1 MNILLRAVKIVD
13 KASPLNGQVKDL
25 LLQEGRIVRIGDGL
39 ETDGAE
45 VREGQGWC
53 VSPGWVDMRVASR
66 DPGYEHEE
74 DLDSVRRAAARGG
87 FTEIML
93 LPNSKP
99 VVDAKDTLNYV
110 RQPRPEH
117 PVRVHVAAAV
127 TRKAEGVDFTEMID
141 LHHAGAVAFTDGEVP
156 IQNADI
162 LLKALLYLR
171 PLNALLINRPEDRQ
185 LTLFGQMNEGITSTL
200 LGLKG
205 MPALAE
211 EMMLSRDLKLLAYAT
226 EKIGPQQQSDHETF
240 GQKPLPQLH
249 VSLLSTARAVILIR
263 EAKAQGL
270 PVSCDVA
277 AHQLAYDDSVLMDFD
292 TNLKVNPPFRST
304 ADIAAL
310 REGLADGTIDG
321 IVSDH
326 SPHAEES
333 KNVEFDHANFGIT
346 GLETAFSLAQMH
358 SGLAV
363 EDIIEKLTANP
374 RRILRLPEESIAENQ
389 PANLTLFAPDETWNF
404 DKSFSKSKNT
414 PFLGQE
420 LRGKVVGV
428 VNGGSFVES
437 LNRVIV

>member
-1 MNILLRAVKIVD
+1 MNILLRSVKIVD
-13 KASPLNGQVKDL
+13 KGSPLNGQVRDL
-25 LLQEGRIVRIGDGL
+25 LLQDGRIASIGEGL
-39 ETDGAE
+39 ETEDAE
-45 VREGQGWC
+45 VREGKGWC

-87 FTEIML
+87 FTEIVL

-110 RQPRPEH
+110 RQPRLNH

-127 TRKAEGVDFTEMID
+127 THKAEGVDFTEMID
-141 LHHAGAVAFTDGEVP
+141 LHHAGAVAFTDGEIP

-171 PLNALLINRPEDRQ
+171 PLNALLINRPEDQQ

-226 EKIGPQQQSDHETF
+226 EKVGPQPQGDEDDSA
-240 GQKPLPQLH
+240 QKQLPQLH
-249 VSLLSTARAVILIR
+249 VSLLSTARAVALIR
-263 EAKAQGL
+263 EAKSQGL

-277 AHQLAYDDSVLMDFD
+277 AHQLVYDDTALMDFD
-292 TNLKVNPPFRST
+292 TNLKVNPPFRAPS
-304 ADIAAL
+304 DIAAL
-310 REGLADGTIDG
+310 REGLADGTIDCL
-321 IVSDH
+321 VSDH
-326 SPHAEES
+326 SPHDEES
-333 KNVEFDHANFGIT
+333 KNVEFDQAAFGIT
-346 GLETAFSLAQMH
+346 ALETTFSLAQMH
-358 SGLAV
+358 SDLPL
-363 EDIIEKLTANP
+363 EDIVEKLTTCP
-374 RRILRLPEESIAENQ
+374 RKILRLPAATIAEDQ
-389 PANLTLFAPDETWNF
+389 PANLTIFAPEETWTF
-404 DKSFSKSKNT
+404 DKSFSKSKNS

-420 LRGKVVGV
+420 LRGRVVGV
-428 VNGGSFVES
+428 VNGGVFV
-437 LNRVIV
+437 